1 MRWQQIAFV
10 RRGCD
15 PLLMRRP
22 AWLSQAKR
30 SARRGR
36 KVQVSYS
43 FHDFK
48 VDLSTCSL
56 VSCGPLIHVLLAC
69 CVFGGPSLRQ
79 RPHQQKSSSVWRGS
93 GLALFIY
100 VYTPIHTHAC
110 VHTYML
116 LRVESTARRHNFAT
130 PSRHAFAQ
138 AFVWGLDYEPAYLA
152 CTLLPFPEQGEARS
166 AEFGSS
172 VSHMSAV

>member
-1 MRWQQIAFV
+1 MFAGKLRSP
-10 RRGCD
+10 D
-15 PLLMRRP
+15 PRLAGLLCF
-22 AWLSQAKR
+22 W
-30 SARRGR
+30 
-36 KVQVSYS
+36 
-43 FHDFK
+43 
-48 VDLSTCSL
+48 
-56 VSCGPLIHVLLAC
+56 
-69 CVFGGPSLRQ
+69 GPSLRQ

-152 CTLLPFPEQGEARS
+152 CTLLPFRSRAKRGPRSLAHPYPICLRCEAARHLLCDLS
-166 AEFGSS
+166 GVCRA
-172 VSHMSAV
+172 